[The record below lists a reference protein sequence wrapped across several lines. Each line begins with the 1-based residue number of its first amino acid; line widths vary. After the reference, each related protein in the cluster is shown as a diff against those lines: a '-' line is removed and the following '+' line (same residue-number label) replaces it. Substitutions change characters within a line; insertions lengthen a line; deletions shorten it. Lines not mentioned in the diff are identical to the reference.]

1 MKTAGV
7 AEIKAR
13 LSEYLAAVEAGEE
26 VLVTKRG
33 VPVARLAPLSPET
46 APNAHLERLEKAGL
60 LRRPTRKLDASFWKL
75 PRPKDPEGA
84 VLKALLAEREE
95 GW

>member
-1 MKTAGV
+1 MKTAGI

-13 LSEYLAAVEAGEE
+13 LSEYLVAVEKGEE

-33 VPVARLAPLSPET
+33 IPVARLAPLSPKT
-46 APNAHLERLEKAGL
+46 APDAHLERLEKAGL
-60 LRRPTRKLDASFWKL
+60 IRRPTRKLDASFWKL
-75 PRPKDPEGA
+75 PRPRDPRGA
-84 VLKALLAEREE
+84 ALRALLAEREE